1 MMRMRTPA
9 SLKLIRVVTLH
20 LCLVRMD
27 VLLTTPV
34 ANAFLANPI
43 RIAMCHLCLVHTG
56 VLLPTPAENVL
67 LVNLTPA
74 KGIIVQAAYNAA
86 KPDVLHMA
94 LLTALVVVA
103 LYV

>member
-1 MMRMRTPA
+1 MSIPA
-9 SLKLIRVVTLH
+9 PALPERAVLQDII
-20 LCLVRMD
+20 
-27 VLLTTPV
+27 VLLMVPV
-34 ANAFLANPI
+34 VNV
-43 RIAMCHLCLVHTG
+43 RLVKKIKIPAKGLPERAVLQDTI
-56 VLLPTPAENVL
+56 VLLMVPVVNVR
-67 LVNLTPA
+67 LVKKIKIPA